1 MNPATIARGVWP
13 DILPI
18 ILLVCSNLF
27 MTLAWVWGPQKQIGC
42 AGNRDSGE
50 LGHRLRG
57 ILLRRPGEPDRQ
69 RGLVAR

>member
-27 MTLAWVWGPQKQIGC
+27 MTLACMGTSNTNPLHW
-42 AGNRDSGE
+42 
-50 LGHRLRG
+50 
-57 ILLRRPGEPDRQ
+57 
-69 RGLVAR
+69 